1 MSLVRPRAHVHRGRV
16 AVAALW
22 FDPALLGEA
31 EARRRVLTAWAPGVA
46 VFSLAGGLLLRWAV
60 PVRMDCAVAPGLVFT
75 EEEGVLWSA
84 PLSPSERERLS
95 PPPGSA
101 VRVRAGRAEVHP
113 PEAFARVDVSVWLAT
128 SGWNVVPVMG
138 LGAPPPLV
146 VAPAPVTPPSRAD
159 FGVGAPAPEAE
170 ALRARMEGHAPAA
183 SPGLF
188 ARLLAWWRARRT
200 ATPPVPASSP
210 RASSSR
216 GPELFSRLSHWLATA
231 TPLGALLGRRK
242 AEYVRR
248 LFALF
253 DEGKLEEA
261 LRYAIPLGKAAL
273 TEQARVS
280 LGLPGPRESL
290 SIQPRTGQGREV
302 FGGGQVIYDA
312 LRERYREA
320 FRKMEREGRIE
331 EAAFVLAEL
340 LQEPEEAVS
349 FLERHGRLK
358 LAAELAEGRGLAP
371 GLVVRQW
378 MLARDVARAVDVA
391 RRTGAFADAVSRLE
405 RTHPTDARALRLLW
419 GEVLAQAGDFAR
431 AADAVWPVEESRG
444 LVRVWLERAVEV
456 GGTEGARALAR
467 LLPAFPERFD
477 AMRPRVLELLD
488 AEGPREASARQ
499 RFASDLSVMKRGG
512 AVRELLLRQ
521 AVRALLRDRAEG
533 HVSLEKRELERLVQ
547 ESGDTVLA
555 ADLPPLPSRN
565 PPVSAEP
572 LNRVFGED
580 GGGPWPIHDAVP
592 LEGGRVLVALGE
604 LGARLLAPDGRCVAH
619 FDVPAFSLVRSWQE
633 DRALALAPRG
643 GLQRVSRLDLVRRRA
658 EPWCDLRADA
668 FAREYDG
675 GLWFVAERNTV
686 MALDALASEPRALW
700 RVQGVG
706 SEVVG
711 IAADASAM
719 SCVCVYPSP
728 DGSSYY
734 ERWAYALPGGPTLR
748 SRQGL
753 DSPVLGGL
761 SSNHLSLRADGEM
774 TLNSSTGVGVRW
786 LPSVSRMRASRPAL
800 PEAREPVSEVH
811 LGSSWLGL
819 LETQPENPGHTLRVL
834 DRAAGQVLAR
844 LRLEGPHPGAAARL
858 VDDALLFFDAKGWL
872 VRVDLPRM
880 EVHRIVP
887 R

>member
-1 MSLVRPRAHVHRGRV
+1 MSPVRPRAQVHRGRV
-16 AVAALW
+16 VVAALW
-22 FDPALLGEA
+22 FEPALLGEA
-31 EARRRVLTAWAPGVA
+31 EARRRVLTAWAPGVE
-46 VFSLAGGLLLRWAV
+46 VFSLAGGFLLRWAA
-60 PVRMDCAVAPGLVFT
+60 PVRMDCAAAPGLVFT
-75 EEEGVLWSA
+75 QEEGVLWSA
-84 PLSPSERERLS
+84 PLSPTERERLS
-95 PPPGSA
+95 PPPGSV
-101 VRVRAGRAEVHP
+101 VRVRAGTAEVHP
-113 PEAFARVDVSVWLAT
+113 PGAFGRVDVSAWLET
-128 SGWNVVPVMG
+128 SGWSVVPVVG
-138 LGAPPPLV
+138 LGAPPPPV
-146 VAPAPVTPPSRAD
+146 VAPALVAPPSRAN

-170 ALRARMEGHAPAA
+170 ALRTRMEGRAPAA
-183 SPGLF
+183 PPGLF
-188 ARLLAWWRARRT
+188 ARLLSWWRARRT
-200 ATPPVPASSP
+200 AAPPVPPPA
-210 RASSSR
+210 RQASSSR
-216 GPELFSRLSHWLATA
+216 GPELFSRLTHWLATA
-231 TPLGALLGRRK
+231 TPLGAWLGRLK
-242 AEYVRR
+242 AQYVRR
-248 LFALF
+248 LFELF

-261 LRYAIPLGKAAL
+261 LRYAIPLGKGAL

-290 SIQPRTGQGREV
+290 SIQPRGGQGRAV

-331 EAAFVLAEL
+331 EAAFILAEL
-340 LQEPEEAVS
+340 LGEAEEAVS

-358 LAAELAEGRGLAP
+358 LAAELAEGRALAP

-405 RTHPTDARALRLLW
+405 RTHSTDARALRLHW
-419 GEVLAQAGDFAR
+419 GEVLAQAGDYFL

-444 LVRVWLERAVEV
+444 LVRVWLEGAVEV

-467 LLPAFPERFD
+467 LLLAFPERFD

-488 AEGPREASARQ
+488 ADGPREASARQ
-499 RFASDLSVMKRGG
+499 RFASDLVGMKMGG

-521 AVRALLRDRAEG
+521 ALRALLRDRAAG
-533 HVSLEKRELERLVQ
+533 HVSLAKRELERLVQ
-547 ESGDTVLA
+547 ESGDPVLV
-555 ADLPPLPSRN
+555 ADLPTLPSQR
-565 PPVSAEP
+565 PSAFAEP
-572 LNRVFGED
+572 VNRVFGED
-580 GGGPWPIHDAVP
+580 AGGPWPIHDAVP
-592 LEGGRVLVALGE
+592 LAGGRVLVALGE

-619 FDVPAFSLVRSWQE
+619 FDVPAFSLVRSWHG

-643 GLQRVSRLDLVRRRA
+643 ELQRVSRLDLVRRRA

-700 RVQGVG
+700 RVREVG

-711 IAADASAM
+711 IAADASLM
-719 SCVCVYPSP
+719 SAVCVYPRP
-728 DGSSYY
+728 DGSSSY
-734 ERWAYALPGGPTLR
+734 ERWSYALPGGPTLR

-753 DSPVLGGL
+753 DSTVLGGG

-774 TLNSSTGVGVRW
+774 TLNSSAGAGVQWV
-786 LPSVSRMRASRPAL
+786 PSVLPMRAYRPAL
-800 PEAREPVSEVH
+800 PEAGEPVLEIH

-819 LETQPENPGHTLRVL
+819 LEAPPENPGHTLRVL
-834 DRAAGQVLAR
+834 DRGGRVYAR
-844 LRLEGPHPGAAARL
+844 LRFEGSHPGAAARL
-858 VDDALLFFDAKGWL
+858 VDDALLFFDARGWL
-872 VRVDLPRM
+872 VRVDLPRT
-880 EVHRIVP
+880 EVRRIVP